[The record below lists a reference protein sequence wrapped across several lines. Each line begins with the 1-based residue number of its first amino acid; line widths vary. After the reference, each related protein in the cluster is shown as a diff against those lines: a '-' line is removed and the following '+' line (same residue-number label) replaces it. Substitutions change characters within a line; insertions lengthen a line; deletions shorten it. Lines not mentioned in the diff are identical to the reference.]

1 MIKNVIISR
10 RAHKDLRKLPR
21 FVVYKVQNW
30 VKQVE
35 NLGLEKVKII
45 PGFHD
50 EPLQGKRLGQ
60 RSIRLNRSYRL
71 IYSIE
76 RDEIQALT
84 VLEVINHEY

>member
-10 RAHKDLRKLPR
+10 RAEKDLRKAPWYILDK
-21 FVVYKVQNW
+21 VEVWISKVQ
-30 VKQVE
+30 QF
-35 NLGLEKVKII
+35 GLEKVKTIS
-45 PGFHD
+45 GYHD

-76 RDEIQALT
+76 KHQIQALT
-84 VLEVINHEY
+84 VLEVNNHEY